1 VSKREKDRRHAIC
14 TLISDASAV
23 TISTRDD
30 AHAIAEQT
38 EEIGDREMQVVGRRP
53 HDMFFIASLRIV

>member
-1 VSKREKDRRHAIC
+1 
-14 TLISDASAV
+14 LISDASAV